1 MKRKFEPWTIA
12 YRILGKKVER
22 LLPEFED
29 LHINLRRSGI
39 PISFKAYIAFMF
51 FISIIAFVAA
61 LVLSLIML
69 PLIMGISFFSGNNF
83 LFSFLFA
90 GLSAVMTLILIYIY
104 PNMKAGNRKMPI
116 ENNLPYISSFLTL
129 LSGSNVPPSMIFR
142 AVARIDTLKE
152 VRHEFS
158 NIVRDVEIFGEDL
171 MNAILKNAKFTPNEK
186 LRELLIGYV
195 ATIRTGGN
203 PTEYLKVQ
211 ADAITR
217 ERIGKLDMML
227 ESLSAIAEIYVMVLV
242 AMPLLFVVLF
252 ATLGMIG
259 GGGASI
265 NTTLFLYLL
274 TYAGIPIM
282 GAIMMVIVST
292 MEK

>member
-1 MKRKFEPWTIA
+1 VKRKFEPWTTA
-12 YRILGKKVER
+12 YSLLGKKVER
-22 LLPEFED
+22 FLPEFED
-29 LHINLRRSGI
+29 LHINLRRSGV
-39 PISFKAYIAFMF
+39 PISFKAYVAFMF
-51 FISIIAFVAA
+51 FISIIAFLAA

-69 PLIMGISFFSGNNF
+69 PLIMRIGFFSGNNF
-83 LFSFLFA
+83 LFSFLLA
-90 GLSAVMTLILIYIY
+90 GLSAVMTLVLIYAY
-104 PNMKAGNRKMPI
+104 PNMKASNRRVPI
-116 ENNLPYISSFLTL
+116 ENDLPYISSFLTL
-129 LSGSNVPPSMIFR
+129 LSSSNVPPSTIFSS
-142 AVARIDTLKE
+142 VARIDTLKT

-171 MNAILKNAKFTPNEK
+171 MNAIMKNAKFTPNDK

-211 ADAITR
+211 SEAITK

-227 ESLSAIAEIYVMVLV
+227 ESLSALAEIYVMVLV

-259 GGGASI
+259 GAQM
-265 NTTLFLYLL
+265 NANLYLYLL
-274 TYAGIPIM
+274 TYAGIPLM
-282 GAIMMVIVST
+282 GAVMMVLMST

>member
-1 MKRKFEPWTIA
+1 MKRKFEPWTTA
-12 YRILGKKVER
+12 YNLLGKKVER
-22 LLPEFED
+22 FLPEFDE
-29 LHINLRRSGI
+29 LHNGLRRGGI
-39 PISFKAYIAFMF
+39 PIAFKAYVAFMF
-51 FISIIAFVAA
+51 LIPIIAFVAA
-61 LVLSLIML
+61 LVLSLVML
-69 PLIMGISFFSGNNF
+69 PLIFRISFLSGNNF

-90 GLSAVMTLILIYIY
+90 GISAIVTLMLIYVY
-104 PNMKAGNRKMPI
+104 PSMKASSRRGPI

-129 LSGSNVPPSMIFR
+129 LSSSNVPPSTIFT

-152 VRHEFS
+152 VRQEFS
-158 NIVRDVEIFGEDL
+158 NIVRDVEVFGKDL
-171 MNAILKNAKFTPNEK
+171 MTAIMENAKFTPNDK

-211 ADAITR
+211 SESITK

-259 GGGASI
+259 GGAGL
-265 NTTLFLYLL
+265 NTSLFLYLL
-274 TYAGIPIM
+274 TYVGIPLM
-282 GAIMMVIVST
+282 GAVMMVIIST

>member
-1 MKRKFEPWTIA
+1 MKFEPWTTA
-12 YRILGKKVER
+12 YNLLGKRIER
-22 LLPEFED
+22 FLPEFEE
-29 LHINLRRSGI
+29 LHINLRRAGI
-39 PISFKAYIAFMF
+39 QITFKAYVAFMF
-51 FISIIAFVAA
+51 LISIIAFAAA
-61 LVLSLIML
+61 LVLSLVMV
-69 PLIMGISFFSGNNF
+69 PLITGISFLSGNNF
-83 LFSFLFA
+83 LFSFMLA
-90 GLSAVMTLILIYIY
+90 GLSAVMTLILTYAY
-104 PNMKAGNRKMPI
+104 PGTKASNRKIPI

-129 LSGSNVPPSMIFR
+129 LSSSNVAPSTIFS

-152 VRHEFS
+152 VRQEFS
-158 NIVRDVEIFGEDL
+158 NIIRDVEVFGEDL
-171 MNAILKNAKFTPNEK
+171 MSAITTNAKFTPNEK

-211 ADAITR
+211 AEAITR
-217 ERIGKLDMML
+217 DRLGKLDMML

-259 GGGASI
+259 GGQMNVS
-265 NTTLFLYLL
+265 LYLYLL

-282 GAIMMVIVST
+282 GAIMMVLIST
-292 MEK
+292 LEK

>member
-1 MKRKFEPWTIA
+1 MKRKFEPWTTA
-12 YRILGKKVER
+12 YALLGKKVER
-22 LLPEFED
+22 FLPAFDD

-39 PISFKAYIAFMF
+39 PISFKAYVAFMF

-69 PLIMGISFFSGNNF
+69 PLIMQTNFLSANNF
-83 LFSFLFA
+83 LLSFLFA
-90 GLSAVMTLILIYIY
+90 GLSVVMTLILIYTY
-104 PNMKAGNRKMPI
+104 PNIKASSRRMPI
-116 ENNLPYISSFLTL
+116 ENNLPYITSFLTL
-129 LSGSNVPPSMIFR
+129 LSSSNVPPSMIFR

-171 MNAILKNAKFTPNEK
+171 MSAILKNAKFTPNEK

-195 ATIRTGGN
+195 STIRTGGN

-211 ADAITR
+211 SESITR
-217 ERIGKLDMML
+217 ERIGRLDMML

-242 AMPLLFVVLF
+242 AMPLLFVVLL

-259 GGGASI
+259 GGGASM
-265 NTTLFLYLL
+265 NTSLFLYLL

-292 MEK
+292 LEK